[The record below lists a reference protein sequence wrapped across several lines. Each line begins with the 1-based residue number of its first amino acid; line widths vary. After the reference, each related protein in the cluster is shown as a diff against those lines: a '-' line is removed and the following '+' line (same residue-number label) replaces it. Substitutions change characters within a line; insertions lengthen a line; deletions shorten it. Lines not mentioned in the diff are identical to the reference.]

1 MNQLSSESTTL
12 PVKAARQQERLGLVL
27 SVSIVVTVV
36 LYAVPV
42 FHHIAY
48 PMLLLSTY
56 AHEMG
61 HGIAAILVGGRFEAL
76 LLHSDGSGAALMVI
90 PATRTAAA
98 ISSAGGLLGA
108 PIVAAILLVLGTR
121 RAWAKAVLIAM
132 AVLSALV
139 VIWVMRTTFGVF
151 FVLSFAGVCLGLAR
165 WASAVVQQFWIVFV
179 ATQLGLSVFSR
190 GDYLFS
196 PYAHT
201 ARGRMPSDVMQ
212 ISEALFAPY
221 WFWGALI
228 ALMSAGVLFW
238 GVWIYLRAARGPQ
251 AKRRSIHVE
260 TID

>member
-1 MNQLSSESTTL
+1 MNHLSSESATL
-12 PVKAARQQERLGLVL
+12 PEKTVRQQERLGLLL
-27 SVSIVVTVV
+27 SISIVVTAV

-42 FHHIAY
+42 FYHIAY

-61 HGIAAILVGGRFEAL
+61 HGIAAMVVGGRFEAL
-76 LLHSDGSGAALMVI
+76 LLHADGSGAALMVI

-121 RAWAKAVLIAM
+121 RAWAKPVLIAM
-132 AVLSALV
+132 AVLSV
-139 VIWVMRTTFGVF
+139 VIVAWVIRTSFGVF
-151 FVLSFAGVCLGLAR
+151 FVLGFAGICVAIARLGT
-165 WASAVVQQFWIVFV
+165 AVVQQFWVIFV

-190 GDYLFS
+190 GSYLFS
-196 PYAHT
+196 PYADT
-201 ARGRMPSDVMQ
+201 ATGRMPSDVMQ

-238 GVWIYLRAARGPQ
+238 AVWIYLRAARRP
-251 AKRRSIHVE
+251 
-260 TID
+260 TP